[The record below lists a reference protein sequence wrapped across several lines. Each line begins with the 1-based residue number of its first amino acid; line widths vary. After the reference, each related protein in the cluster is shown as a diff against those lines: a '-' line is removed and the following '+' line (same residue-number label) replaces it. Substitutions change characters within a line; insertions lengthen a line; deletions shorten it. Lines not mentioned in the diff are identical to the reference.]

1 MLVCPKCQYKN
12 PINHKFCQKCGTSLT
27 QKACPECGTQINLSA
42 LTCDHCGAKTG
53 KTLWGIILPKTNPIT
68 PSAVVP
74 SEYESTEVETEEL
87 FPINPPMLN
96 QTDISS
102 ETNNI
107 DVLSAFEVEENTPGS
122 QLVTKIGQPD
132 EETKPIEAEP
142 STNIE
147 NTEDIEDAENTGDIE
162 DAENTEDIE
171 DTMAAAVV
179 VESAETVVETAV
191 EDVLT
196 PQTPALETSALE
208 TPALETSVLETPE
221 TSKPDIS
228 IASGDY
234 LDDRHRYQL
243 ISQISAKTS
252 SGDWQG
258 GVLDCQPLQISPLL
272 TSISASSTASRSGST
287 TVMQPSIDLI
297 PAIAQP
303 YLQLRTQWAPI
314 IPLIHDAWE
323 NQDHSILLIE
333 DRSNLPRLIDQCHQ
347 LTQVEPLDLQPF
359 IQWFQQMTQL
369 WQVLTPLK
377 CRQSLLNIENLLV
390 DQISGG
396 LRLQRLYGDA
406 TDAPKLAELGKIW
419 RQLLPI
425 DSNDSASNDPE
436 INQRINDLVNDV
448 VNENILTAD
457 KLLAT
462 IQAML
467 HPQRSGAIAHPK
479 HDNNELSHGDDL
491 STIVMTQ
498 GLRNLEAIGAT
509 DVGQQRNHNEDDFA
523 IKTDIFKFQTSRDRS
538 LQFRGIYIVCDGM
551 GGHDGGEVAS
561 AQAVKTLQEYFATHW
576 QDPLTLPDEATIRQ
590 GILQANQAIYDLN
603 QEEVRS
609 GSGRMGTTLVMA
621 LVNQS
626 EIAVAHVGDS
636 RLYRLTKTH
645 GLQQLTVDHEVGQ
658 REIQRGIDPEIA
670 YSRPDA
676 YQLTQALGP
685 RPENFVQPDIQFF
698 PIEENSLFILASDGL
713 TDNDLLENH
722 ISTHL
727 EPLLNSDSDLNQGVK
742 NLITLANDYN
752 GHDNITAIAI
762 RAMVQ
767 Q

>member
-27 QKACPECGTQINLSA
+27 QKVCPECNTQISLSA
-42 LTCDHCGAKTG
+42 LNCHHCGAKTG
-53 KTLWGIILPKTNPIT
+53 KTLWGIILPKVNLIN

-74 SEYESTEVETEEL
+74 YEYESTEVESEINNTDDILSPSKAEEDTQGFQVMTE
-87 FPINPPMLN
+87 
-96 QTDISS
+96 
-102 ETNNI
+102 
-107 DVLSAFEVEENTPGS
+107 
-122 QLVTKIGQPD
+122 IGQPD
-132 EETKPIEAEP
+132 EEVRPIGAEL
-142 STNIE
+142 STNTENIE
-147 NTEDIEDAENTGDIE
+147 GKEG
-162 DAENTEDIE
+162 
-171 DTMAAAVV
+171 TMIGAVG
-179 VESAETVVETAV
+179 VEAAETVVETLV

-196 PQTPALETSALE
+196 PHTPETKE
-208 TPALETSVLETPE
+208 TPALETPAIETPA
-221 TSKPDIS
+221 TSKADFS
-228 IASGDY
+228 IAPGDY
-234 LDDRHRYQL
+234 LDDGQRYQL
-243 ISQISAKTS
+243 ISQIGEKTP
-252 SGDWQG
+252 SGEWQG
-258 GVLDCQPLQISPLL
+258 CVLDCQPLQISPLL
-272 TSISASSTASRSGST
+272 TSISAASSSSRSGST
-287 TVMQPSIDLI
+287 IQPSLGLI

-303 YLQLRTQWAPI
+303 YLQLRSQWAPI

-323 NQDHSILLIE
+323 NQDYSILLIE

-359 IQWFQQMTQL
+359 IQWFKQMTQL

-377 CRQSLLNIENLLV
+377 CRQSLLNIDNLLV
-390 DQISGG
+390 DLHSGG

-406 TDAPKLAELGKIW
+406 TTAPTLAELGKIW
-419 RQLLPI
+419 QQLLPI
-425 DSNDSASNDPE
+425 PVDGNDSASNDPE
-436 INQRINDLVNDV
+436 IIQRINDVVNDV
-448 VNENILTAD
+448 VNEKILTPD

-462 IQAML
+462 IQAVNGRNATARL
-467 HPQRSGAIAHPK
+467 LRNATANAH
-479 HDNNELSHGDDL
+479 HRDDNDELSHRDDL
-491 STIVMTQ
+491 STIAMTQ
-498 GLRNLEAIGAT
+498 GLKNLEAIGAT

-523 IKTDIFKFQTSRDRS
+523 IQTEIFKSQTSRDRS

-621 LVNQS
+621 LVNQN

-727 EPLLNSDSDLNQGVK
+727 EPLLNSDTDLNQGVK
-742 NLITLANDYN
+742 DLIALANDYN

-762 RAMVQ
+762 RAIVQ
-767 Q
+767 PESNQPESN

>member
-12 PINHKFCQKCGTSLT
+12 PDNHKFCQNCGTSLT
-27 QKACPECGTQINLSA
+27 EKVCPVCGAQVSFSA
-42 LTCDHCGAKTG
+42 LNCDHCGAKTG
-53 KTLWGIILPKTNPIT
+53 KTFWGIIRPKTNPIT

-74 SEYESTEVETEEL
+74 SESESTEVKISEPFAVNQL
-87 FPINPPMLN
+87 MLN
-96 QTDISS
+96 QTYISS
-102 ETNNI
+102 ETNST
-107 DVLSAFEVEENTPGS
+107 DVLIASEVEENTPGS
-122 QLVTKIGQPD
+122 QPVTKIGGQD
-132 EETKPIEAEP
+132 EGAQPIEAEP
-142 STNIE
+142 TKNVE
-147 NTEDIEDAENTGDIE
+147 NTKDPEDVEEPI
-162 DAENTEDIE
+162 
-171 DTMAAAVV
+171 AAAVAL
-179 VESAETVVETAV
+179 EPAETVVETAAEV

-196 PQTPALETSALE
+196 SQNSALETSA
-208 TPALETSVLETPE
+208 LETPE

-243 ISQISAKTS
+243 ISQISAKSS

-258 GVLDCQPLQISPLL
+258 CVLDCQPLQISPLL

-287 TVMQPSIDLI
+287 TVIQPLIDLI
-297 PAIAQP
+297 PAMLPPQLYAIAQP

-359 IQWFQQMTQL
+359 IQWLQQMTQL

-390 DQISGG
+390 DQVSGG

-406 TDAPKLAELGKIW
+406 TTAPTLAELGKIW
-419 RQLLPI
+419 QQLLPI
-425 DSNDSASNDPE
+425 DRNDAASNAPE
-436 INQRINDLVNDV
+436 IIQRINAVVNDV

-462 IQAML
+462 IQAVN
-467 HPQRSGAIAHPK
+467 A
-479 HDNNELSHGDDL
+479 ELSHGDDL
-491 STIVMTQ
+491 STLAMTQ

-509 DVGQQRNHNEDDFA
+509 DVGRQRSHNEDDFA
-523 IKTDIFKFQTSRDRS
+523 IKTDIFQSQTSRDRS

-561 AQAVKTLQEYFATHW
+561 AQAVKTLQEYFTTHW
-576 QDPLTLPDEATIRQ
+576 PDPLTLPDEATIRQ

-603 QEEVRS
+603 QGEVRS

-621 LVNQS
+621 LVNQN

-685 RPENFVQPDIQFF
+685 RSEDFVQPDIQFF

-722 ISTHL
+722 VSTHL
-727 EPLLNSDSDLNQGVK
+727 EPLLNSDKDLDQGVK
-742 NLITLANDYN
+742 DLIALANDYN

>member
-27 QKACPECGTQINLSA
+27 QKVCPECNTQISLSA
-42 LTCDHCGAKTG
+42 LNCHHCGAKTG
-53 KTLWGIILPKTNPIT
+53 KTLWGIILPKVNLIN

-74 SEYESTEVETEEL
+74 YEYESTEVESEINNTDDILSPSKAEEDTQGFQVMTE
-87 FPINPPMLN
+87 
-96 QTDISS
+96 
-102 ETNNI
+102 
-107 DVLSAFEVEENTPGS
+107 
-122 QLVTKIGQPD
+122 IGQPD
-132 EETKPIEAEP
+132 EEVRPIGAEL
-142 STNIE
+142 STNTENIE
-147 NTEDIEDAENTGDIE
+147 GKEG
-162 DAENTEDIE
+162 
-171 DTMAAAVV
+171 TMIGAVG
-179 VESAETVVETAV
+179 VEAAETVVETLV

-196 PQTPALETSALE
+196 PHTPETKE
-208 TPALETSVLETPE
+208 TPALETPAIETPA
-221 TSKPDIS
+221 TSKADFS
-228 IASGDY
+228 IAPGDY
-234 LDDRHRYQL
+234 LDDGQRYQL
-243 ISQISAKTS
+243 ISQIGEKTP
-252 SGDWQG
+252 SGEWQG
-258 GVLDCQPLQISPLL
+258 CVLDCQPLQISPLL
-272 TSISASSTASRSGST
+272 TSISAASSSSRSGST
-287 TVMQPSIDLI
+287 IQPSLGLI

-303 YLQLRTQWAPI
+303 YLQLRSQWAPI

-323 NQDHSILLIE
+323 NQDYSILLIE

-359 IQWFQQMTQL
+359 IQWFKQMTQL

-377 CRQSLLNIENLLV
+377 CRQSLLNIDNLLV
-390 DQISGG
+390 DLHSGG

-406 TDAPKLAELGKIW
+406 TTAPTLAELGKIW
-419 RQLLPI
+419 QQLLPI
-425 DSNDSASNDPE
+425 PVDGNDSASNDPE
-436 INQRINDLVNDV
+436 IIQRINDVVNDV
-448 VNENILTAD
+448 VNEKILTPD

-462 IQAML
+462 IQAVNGRNATARL
-467 HPQRSGAIAHPK
+467 LRNATAIAHPR
-479 HDNNELSHGDDL
+479 HDNDEISHGDDL
-491 STIVMTQ
+491 STIAMTQ
-498 GLRNLEAIGAT
+498 GLKNLEAIGAT

-523 IKTDIFKFQTSRDRS
+523 IQTEIFKSQTSRDRS

-621 LVNQS
+621 LVNQN

-727 EPLLNSDSDLNQGVK
+727 EPLLNSDNDLNQGVK
-742 NLITLANDYN
+742 DLITLANDYN

-762 RAMVQ
+762 RAIVQ
-767 Q
+767 PESNQPESN

>member
-27 QKACPECGTQINLSA
+27 QKVCPECNTQISLSA
-42 LTCDHCGAKTG
+42 LNCHHCGAKTG
-53 KTLWGIILPKTNPIT
+53 KTLWGIILPKVNLIN

-74 SEYESTEVETEEL
+74 YEYESTEVESEINNTDDILSPSKAEEDTQGFQVMTE
-87 FPINPPMLN
+87 
-96 QTDISS
+96 
-102 ETNNI
+102 
-107 DVLSAFEVEENTPGS
+107 
-122 QLVTKIGQPD
+122 IGQPD
-132 EETKPIEAEP
+132 EEVRPIGAEL
-142 STNIE
+142 STNTENIE
-147 NTEDIEDAENTGDIE
+147 GKEG
-162 DAENTEDIE
+162 
-171 DTMAAAVV
+171 TMIGAVG
-179 VESAETVVETAV
+179 VEAAETVVETLV

-196 PQTPALETSALE
+196 PHTPETKE
-208 TPALETSVLETPE
+208 TPALETPAIETPA
-221 TSKPDIS
+221 TSEPDFS
-228 IASGDY
+228 IAPGDY
-234 LDDRHRYQL
+234 LDDRQRYQL
-243 ISQISAKTS
+243 ISQIGEKTP
-252 SGDWQG
+252 SGEWQG
-258 GVLDCQPLQISPLL
+258 SVLDCQPLQISPLL
-272 TSISASSTASRSGST
+272 TSISAASSSSRSGST
-287 TVMQPSIDLI
+287 IQPSLVGLI

-303 YLQLRTQWAPI
+303 YLQLRSQWAPI

-323 NQDHSILLIE
+323 NQDYSILLIE

-359 IQWFQQMTQL
+359 IQWFKQMTQL

-377 CRQSLLNIENLLV
+377 CRQSLLNIDNLLV
-390 DQISGG
+390 DLHSGG

-406 TDAPKLAELGKIW
+406 TTAPKLAELGKIW
-419 RQLLPI
+419 QKLLPI
-425 DSNDSASNDPE
+425 PIDGNDSASNDPE
-436 INQRINDLVNDV
+436 IIQRINDVVNDV
-448 VNENILTAD
+448 VNEKILTPD

-462 IQAML
+462 IQTRLLRNAT
-467 HPQRSGAIAHPK
+467 ANAHPR
-479 HDNNELSHGDDL
+479 HDNDEISHGDDL
-491 STIVMTQ
+491 STIAMTQ
-498 GLRNLEAIGAT
+498 GLKNLEAIGAT

-523 IKTDIFKFQTSRDRS
+523 IQTEIFKSQTSRDRS

-561 AQAVKTLQEYFATHW
+561 TQAVKTLQEYFATHW

-590 GILQANQAIYDLN
+590 GILEANQAIYDLN

-621 LVNQS
+621 LVNQN

-727 EPLLNSDSDLNQGVK
+727 EPLLNSDTDLNQGVK
-742 NLITLANDYN
+742 DLIALANDYN

-762 RAMVQ
+762 RAIVQ
-767 Q
+767 PESNQPESN

>member
-1 MLVCPKCQYKN
+1 MLVCPKCQYTN
-12 PINHKFCQKCGTSLT
+12 PINHKFCQKCGISLT
-27 QKACPECGTQINLSA
+27 QKACSECGTQISLSA

-53 KTLWGIILPKTNPIT
+53 KTLWGIILPKTGAIT
-68 PSAVVP
+68 PREEVSL
-74 SEYESTEVETEEL
+74 EDQSTQVETEEI
-87 FPINPPMLN
+87 FAINPPILN

-102 ETNNI
+102 ETNKI
-107 DVLSAFEVEENTPGS
+107 DVLSSFEEAENTQAS
-122 QLVTKIGQPD
+122 QVVTEIGQPD
-132 EETKPIEAEP
+132 EGTKPIEAEP

-147 NTEDIEDAENTGDIE
+147 ET
-162 DAENTEDIE
+162 E

-179 VESAETVVETAV
+179 VEAAETVVETVV

-196 PQTPALETSALE
+196 PQTPATETPATE
-208 TPALETSVLETPE
+208 TPALETPAPETPA
-221 TSKPDIS
+221 TSKPDFS
-228 IASGDY
+228 MAPGDY
-234 LDDRHRYQL
+234 LDDQQRYQL
-243 ISQISAKTS
+243 ISQISEKTK

-258 GVLDCQPLQISPLL
+258 CVLDCQPLQVSPLL

-287 TVMQPSIDLI
+287 TVMQPSINLI

-303 YLQLRTQWAPI
+303 YLRLRNQWAPI

-406 TDAPKLAELGKIW
+406 TTAPTLAELGKIW
-419 RQLLPI
+419 QQLLPI

-436 INQRINDLVNDV
+436 IIQRINDVVNDV

-462 IQAML
+462 IQAVNG
-467 HPQRSGAIAHPK
+467 RNGIAIAYTRN
-479 HDNNELSHGDDL
+479 DNNELSYGDDL

-509 DVGQQRNHNEDDFA
+509 DVGQQRDHNEDDFA
-523 IKTDIFKFQTSRDRS
+523 IKTDIFKSQTSRDRS

-576 QDPLTLPDEATIRQ
+576 QDPLTLPDEATIRAA
-590 GILQANQAIYDLN
+590 IIEANQAIYDLN
-603 QEEVRS
+603 QAEVRS

-621 LVNQS
+621 LVNQNQ
-626 EIAVAHVGDS
+626 IAVAHVGDS
-636 RLYRLTKTH
+636 RLYRLTKTQ

-727 EPLLNSDSDLNQGVK
+727 EPLLNSDIDLNQGVK
-742 NLITLANDYN
+742 DLIALANDYN

>member
-27 QKACPECGTQINLSA
+27 QKVCPECNTQISLSA
-42 LTCDHCGAKTG
+42 LNCHHCGAKTG
-53 KTLWGIILPKTNPIT
+53 KTLWGVILPKVNLIN

-74 SEYESTEVETEEL
+74 YEYESTEVESEINNTDDILSPSKAEEDTQGFQVMTE
-87 FPINPPMLN
+87 
-96 QTDISS
+96 
-102 ETNNI
+102 
-107 DVLSAFEVEENTPGS
+107 
-122 QLVTKIGQPD
+122 IGQPD
-132 EETKPIEAEP
+132 EEVRPIGAEL
-142 STNIE
+142 STNTENIE
-147 NTEDIEDAENTGDIE
+147 GKEG
-162 DAENTEDIE
+162 
-171 DTMAAAVV
+171 TMIGAVG
-179 VESAETVVETAV
+179 VEAAETVVETLV

-196 PQTPALETSALE
+196 PHTPETKE
-208 TPALETSVLETPE
+208 TPALETPAIETPA
-221 TSKPDIS
+221 TSEPDFS
-228 IASGDY
+228 IAPGDY
-234 LDDRHRYQL
+234 LDDQQRYQL
-243 ISQISAKTS
+243 ISQIGEKTP
-252 SGDWQG
+252 SGEWQG
-258 GVLDCQPLQISPLL
+258 SVLDCQPLQISPLL
-272 TSISASSTASRSGST
+272 TSISAASSSSRSGST
-287 TVMQPSIDLI
+287 IQPSLVGLI

-303 YLQLRTQWAPI
+303 YLQLRSQWAPI

-323 NQDHSILLIE
+323 NQDYSILLIE

-359 IQWFQQMTQL
+359 IQWFKQMTQL

-377 CRQSLLNIENLLV
+377 CRQSLLSIDNLLV
-390 DQISGG
+390 DLHSGG

-406 TDAPKLAELGKIW
+406 TTAPTLAELGKIW
-419 RQLLPI
+419 QKLLPI

-436 INQRINDLVNDV
+436 IIQRINDVVNDV
-448 VNENILTAD
+448 VNEKILTPD

-462 IQAML
+462 IQAVNGRNATARL
-467 HPQRSGAIAHPK
+467 LRNATANAYPR
-479 HDNNELSHGDDL
+479 DNNDELSHGDDL
-491 STIVMTQ
+491 STIAMTQ
-498 GLRNLEAIGAT
+498 GLKNLEAIGAT

-523 IKTDIFKFQTSRDRS
+523 IKTEIFKSQTSRDRS

-621 LVNQS
+621 LVNQN

-727 EPLLNSDSDLNQGVK
+727 EPLLNSDTDLNQGVK
-742 NLITLANDYN
+742 DLIALANDYN

-762 RAMVQ
+762 RAIVQ
-767 Q
+767 PESNQPESN